1 MESKIIFGEMIDYLR
16 KKNGLSM
23 EEFGNIFDKNKSTI
37 SRWIKGTRFPKIE
50 EAEEIANYF
59 NVPFEVLIFGAGK
72 LSKLNS
78 IYQKLNPPRQEKVYN
93 FAQKQLDE
101 QENQVQESSVVYIQS
116 KLSAGTGIVDLDP
129 EYVDEIHY
137 DGYIPKHDLAFEVSG
152 DSMTPFFE
160 DGEIVFVEKTPDI
173 RSGQIIAV
181 EINDEAYIKKAYLE
195 EDRLRLVSLNK
206 KYEDIY
212 ADGEDDIRIV
222 GRVIL

>member
-59 NVPFEVLIFGAGK
+59 NIPFEVLIFGAGK

-93 FAQKQLDE
+93 FAESQLDE
-101 QENQVQESSVVYIQS
+101 QNSTLYEEEYDYLGEAAAGAPIEGQQPVPFVGIETV
-116 KLSAGTGIVDLDP
+116 KLLVN
-129 EYVDEIHY
+129 
-137 DGYIPKHDLAFEVSG
+137 G
-152 DSMTPFFE
+152 DSMEPRYE
-160 DGEIVFVEKTPDI
+160 DGDI
-173 RSGQIIAV
+173 IEYRPQPELENGQIGVFAV
-181 EINDEAYIKKAYLE
+181 NGGVTLKKFKSNG
-195 EDRLRLVSLNK
+195 DVRLQSLNR
-206 KYEDIY
+206 KYEDIIIH
-212 ADGEDDIRIV
+212 ENDDFT
-222 GRVIL
+222 ILGKVL